1 MKITT
6 NAHLLNSLTSLIDPN
21 QRQQRDLQN
30 QQQLGQQK
38 DRKAAEAGESARQAE
53 RQGRIE
59 ANRQALQKL
68 QDKLKADQLE
78 KLKAE
83 FAVEAEDAA
92 GRGANLNLRES
103 PGTGGRPVDSRPGQI
118 IDIRV

>member
-103 PGTGGRPVDSRPGQI
+103 PGTGGRPVDRRPGQI